1 MYKIINFFSVYKIHN
16 NSFFLI
22 RLQRKCNCLPLFTL
36 IVLHVRYLLGKY
48 LSIAIVL
55 YCKFYFAIEMCL
67 LCFVLYLFSSD
78 NSSDNSSETCNAEHR
93 EQMFKCLVICV
104 TEKWNGIQICVFCS
118 MHPHLVTKE
127 ASKRRKKNLMK

>member
-1 MYKIINFFSVYKIHN
+1 MYIIINFSVYKIHN

-22 RLQRKCNCLPLFTL
+22 RLQRKCNCLPLFTF

-67 LCFVLYLFSSD
+67 LCFVFFSLLTIAVTITVKLVS
-78 NSSDNSSETCNAEHR
+78 AEKR
-93 EQMFKCLVICV
+93 EQMLKCVVICV
-104 TEKWNGIQICVFCS
+104 TEKWNEIQICVFCS
-118 MHPHLVTKE
+118 MHPHLVTKK
-127 ASKRRKKNLMK
+127 ASKRKEKKI